1 MRKHKKIDGFTLS
14 AMIAMI
20 IFMAMV
26 FTVAI
31 LPSIS
36 AAEAAPRP
44 IASPMECQPT
54 AEELNEP
61 IPTDEPFADGNYYT
75 VGVNRTITVSM
86 YGGEAKSFNLIFKGN
101 LGANET
107 AYMIE
112 KEIEIVTVDEEEIAE
127 ITNDWVAIWNVQ
139 EGETFVVNNKDEQTV
154 EFELLPPENAPAGE
168 YVVIYRILSA
178 PLPVYN
184 LDIDGEFRLIQLS
197 PDMEEYDELT
207 FVMTIAP

>member
-1 MRKHKKIDGFTLS
+1 MRKRKKIDGFTLL
-14 AMIAMI
+14 ATIAMVV
-20 IFMAMV
+20 FMAMV
-26 FTVAI
+26 LTVAI

-44 IASPMECQPT
+44 IASPIEYPPT
-54 AEELNEP
+54 AEEPNEP
-61 IPTDEPFADGNYYT
+61 IPTDRPFAEGDYYT
-75 VGVNRTITVSM
+75 IGVDRTINVSIHR
-86 YGGEAKSFNLIFKGN
+86 GENYSFNLTFKGN

-112 KEIEIVTVDEEEIAE
+112 KEIEMITVEEEEIAE
-127 ITNDWVAIWNVQ
+127 IANDWVAIWGAQ
-139 EGETFVVNNKDEQTV
+139 EGKTFVVNNKDERTV

-168 YVVIYRILSA
+168 YVVIYKILSA
-178 PLPVYN
+178 PLPVY
-184 LDIDGEFRLIQLS
+184 LDIDGELRIIQLS